1 MPAFGLKIVC
11 FFARL
16 CRRWL
21 PALEIGTIELLL
33 LTTGS
38 VCQQGAIM
46 IEKKV
51 SCAPDMFHHL
61 AAFTVAFFISLSP
74 LDPTFG
80 QLIPT
85 ISRLNVKRAT
95 VI

>member
-1 MPAFGLKIVC
+1 M
-11 FFARL
+11 
-16 CRRWL
+16 
-21 PALEIGTIELLL
+21 
-33 LTTGS
+33 
-38 VCQQGAIM
+38 CQQGAIM

-61 AAFTVAFFISLSP
+61 AAFTVAFFISLSL

-95 VI
+95 VLRYDMIIIENEDVSPVLTTTCSSLQNFAV

>member
-1 MPAFGLKIVC
+1 MS
-11 FFARL
+11 
-16 CRRWL
+16 
-21 PALEIGTIELLL
+21 
-33 LTTGS
+33 TG
-38 VCQQGAIM
+38 GNYDR
-46 IEKKV
+46 KKV

-85 ISRLNVKRAT
+85 ISRLNVKRAIVVRYDMIIT
-95 VI
+95 ENEDVSPFLITTCSSLQNFAV

>member
-1 MPAFGLKIVC
+1 M
-11 FFARL
+11 
-16 CRRWL
+16 L
-21 PALEIGTIELLL
+21 PALRIGTTELLL
-33 LTTGS
+33 LTMGS
-38 VCQQGAIM
+38 VGQQGAIV
-46 IEKKV
+46 IERKKV

-95 VI
+95 VV

>member
-1 MPAFGLKIVC
+1 M
-11 FFARL
+11 
-16 CRRWL
+16 
-21 PALEIGTIELLL
+21 
-33 LTTGS
+33 
-38 VCQQGAIM
+38 
-46 IEKKV
+46 
-51 SCAPDMFHHL
+51 SCVPDMFYHL

-95 VI
+95 VSLYGMIIENENVVHVLTAALSSSISVHDFT